1 MPDDDAMM
9 THAGE
14 SSTIFHTIFSHYTE
28 FFVSFRRK
36 WPDSQVSAGIPRL
49 DGAD

>member
-1 MPDDDAMM
+1 MPDNDAMM

-14 SSTIFHTIFSHYTE
+14 SSTIFLTIFSHYAK
-28 FFVSFRRK
+28 FFVSFRGK
-36 WPDSQVSAGIPRL
+36 WPDSHFSVGILLL